1 VCKTWAKNVVKKIP
15 TTKNRTKV
23 LFVLGQIMY
32 SKAFPLDH
40 DHVLWAQLQID
51 IMATKYPNAF

>member
-1 VCKTWAKNVVKKIP
+1 MMFFHVKKIP

-32 SKAFPLDH
+32 SKACPLDH